1 LLVKEWH
8 VAPFF
13 LHSAK
18 ILVVSAEFVK
28 SAGAIFHP
36 VWEQQEGSGCFLVIQ
51 GRWGCMLIYFEHVLI
66 VIYRLADGESS
77 ELCGESH
84 LFWNQLFSL
93 LGGLSRILEALG

>member
-1 LLVKEWH
+1 MLVKEWH

-77 ELCGESH
+77 ELCGERVASRFMRSKEAGLGAY
-84 LFWNQLFSL
+84 LFNNS
-93 LGGLSRILEALG
+93 